1 MGNERVTLVAKDI
14 QGNRLYFVAVGALN
28 VGKMRFNF
36 DKNIKLT
43 LKPVSRKPT
52 LTTRRSRL
60 KGDNLGNFEMG
71 STIVLFIQNTAFK
84 DLKEKN
90 VKFGESIGEFHAN

>member
-1 MGNERVTLVAKDI
+1 MPTDLKTSIVELLNDLD
-14 QGNRLYFVAVGALN
+14 ALFK
-28 VGKMRFNF
+28 VK
-36 DKNIKLT
+36 
-43 LKPVSRKPT
+43 
-52 LTTRRSRL
+52 

-84 DLKEKN
+84 DLKEKS